1 MEWAVFFGSLVL
13 LIQTCLQVGFSC
25 RISTQQ
31 SQPSLLW
38 QLLGTLLPAFA
49 VTAIFLSHS
58 SNFTPVIEL
67 LVLYGINRILLGNS
81 RSTACTIV
89 SIAVY
94 INGFT
99 LGAGYTL
106 ESFLLPWISA
116 LGSLRVFSI
125 ICLLAFLALLTV
137 FLCWLCFRQIIKHF
151 SFLFH
156 YETPYLWLLSP
167 ICLLLLTIEI
177 FLANK
182 SAAERYL
189 WETPY
194 GNFSDLPYNPHYEDP
209 LAFLALQCLG
219 LGVLFMIL
227 RGYKRTANSLKAHA
241 AFTEE
246 IQAQKSYVTQANTR
260 YERTRAFRHDVKN
273 HLSVLE
279 GFLKK
284 HDMSGA
290 QNYLEKLDASVL
302 GLSFPVCT
310 GVPVLDILLGNKL
323 KLAEDSGISVEVS
336 LIDPIIEIDDLDL
349 CIIFSNALDNAI
361 TACKEA
367 GKDSYI
373 HITGKQQG
381 DFYMLNFENT
391 CVPDVQKHMGIGL
404 SNIKESVEK
413 YGGALSI
420 ETEHSCFL
428 LSILW
433 QKNR

>member
-1 MEWAVFFGSLVL
+1 M
-13 LIQTCLQVGFSC
+13 IQ
-25 RISTQQ
+25 I
-31 SQPSLLW
+31 
-38 QLLGTLLPAFA
+38 
-49 VTAIFLSHS
+49 AICDDEPFMLDDLFDRL
-58 SNFTPVIEL
+58 NK
-67 LVLYGINRILLGNS
+67 Y
-81 RSTACTIV
+81 
-89 SIAVY
+89 
-94 INGFT
+94 
-99 LGAGYTL
+99 AGQR
-106 ESFLLPWISA
+106 
-116 LGSLRVFSI
+116 G
-125 ICLLAFLALLTV
+125 LAFHISR
-137 FLCWLCFRQIIKHF
+137 FCSGQ
-151 SFLFH
+151 
-156 YETPYLWLLSP
+156 
-167 ICLLLLTIEI
+167 
-177 FLANK
+177 
-182 SAAERYL
+182 
-189 WETPY
+189 
-194 GNFSDLPYNPHYEDP
+194 
-209 LAFLALQCLG
+209 
-219 LGVLFMIL
+219 
-227 RGYKRTANSLKAHA
+227 
-241 AFTEE
+241 
-246 IQAQKSYVTQANTR
+246 
-260 YERTRAFRHDVKN
+260 
-273 HLSVLE
+273 SVLE
-279 GFLKK
+279 SNTVFDVLFLDIRMQPTDGMEVARRLRAANFTGLLIFTTVLKENVFDSFEVGAFDYLIKPLEDKRFEHTMDRVVSVLKK

-336 LIDPIIEIDDLDL
+336 LIDPIIEIDDLDS